1 MNLSSNNKNLF
12 FNPHKYLLSLLLFL
26 LPVLYCEAANPSRRV
41 EGKILNVKKVSFKN
55 TNKDNIVI
63 LIKTKIG
70 HEELVVDLGD
80 ADRLNRIVDS
90 GSNVIVEGIM
100 VKIDSK
106 VFLLAQKVILK
117 NQLLKVNRTKYFPKA
132 E

>member
-1 MNLSSNNKNLF
+1 MNLSCNKTNLF
-12 FNPHKYLLSLLLFL
+12 LNAHKYLLSLMLILLSL
-26 LPVLYCEAANPSRRV
+26 YYCEAANASRRV

-55 TNKDNIVI
+55 SNKDNIVI
-63 LIKTKIG
+63 LIKTKKG

-80 ADRLNRIVDS
+80 ADRLNRVVDS
-90 GSNVIVEGIM
+90 GSNVIVEGVM
-100 VKIDSK
+100 VKIDKK

-117 NQLLKVNRTKYFPKA
+117 NQHLKVNRTKYFPKA